1 MAVTWTNWVGNQSFE
16 AEEIVKPA
24 DEAGAVAAVKRAA
37 VAGQRVRVPATGHS
51 FTPIVQT
58 DGMLLDLEQLKGIR
72 SVDLAKQRAVVG
84 AGTPIS
90 ELGEPLWDRGLALR
104 NQGDIDSQRIAGAIG
119 TGTHGSGTQFG
130 SFSASMTACRLIT
143 ASGDVIEV
151 SESTPELLAAAQ
163 VSVGMLGVMTD
174 VELQVKEKYRLQEN
188 FGYESFEDVMSTFY
202 DRVSR
207 HRNFG
212 LFWFPSEESAA
223 LYNIELPGG
232 ASAFDM
238 CNVKVFEEVT
248 GEVSDSDVINHR
260 VDRSYR
266 IYPMVYDP
274 NFHEL
279 EYFVPLNKGV
289 DAIRELREYMLK
301 SLPIS
306 IFPMEVRTVGADN
319 AYLSSQYQTDTM
331 VISVSGMPG
340 TEYWDY
346 LRDVDALLG
355 KYDARVHW
363 GKLHFLTK
371 DQLLARYPMAE
382 EFIRIRR
389 ELDPT
394 GMFLN
399 DHLRQLFA

>member
-1 MAVTWTNWVGNQSFE
+1 MAVTWTNWVGNQTFE
-16 AEEIVKPA
+16 AQEIFAPK
-24 DEAGAVAAVKRAA
+24 DEAGAVAAIKRAA
-37 VAGQRVRVPATGHS
+37 AAGQHVRVPATGHS

-58 DGMLLDLEQLKGIR
+58 DGMLLDLEALKGLR
-72 SVDLAKQRAVVG
+72 SIDLEKKRATLG

-90 ELGEPLWDRGLALR
+90 EIGAPLWEKGLALR
-104 NQGDIDSQRIAGAIG
+104 NQGDIEAQRIAGAIA
-119 TGTHGSGTQFG
+119 TGTHGSGTKFG
-130 SFSASMTACRLIT
+130 SFSASMTACRLVT
-143 ASGDVIEV
+143 ASGDVLEV
-151 SESTPELLAAAQ
+151 DESTPELLAAAQ
-163 VSVGMLGVMTD
+163 VSVGMLGAMTD
-174 VELQVKEKYRLQEN
+174 VELQVKETYRLKES
-188 FGYESFEDVMSTFY
+188 FGNEPFEDVMSNFY
-202 DRVSR
+202 DRVEQ

-223 LYNIELPGG
+223 LYNIEMPHGER
-232 ASAFDM
+232 ATDM
-238 CNVKVFEEVT
+238 CHVKVFEEVT
-248 GEVSDSDVINHR
+248 ADEPDSNIPHHR
-260 VDRSYR
+260 VDRSYL
-266 IYPMVYDP
+266 IYPMIYDP

-289 DAIRELREYMLK
+289 DAIRELREFMLK
-301 SLPIS
+301 NLPIS
-306 IFPMEVRTVGADN
+306 VFPMEVRTVGADN

-346 LRDVDALLG
+346 LRAVDALLG

-382 EFIRIRR
+382 EFIKIRR
-389 ELDPT
+389 ELDPN

-399 DHLRQLFA
+399 DHLRPLFA